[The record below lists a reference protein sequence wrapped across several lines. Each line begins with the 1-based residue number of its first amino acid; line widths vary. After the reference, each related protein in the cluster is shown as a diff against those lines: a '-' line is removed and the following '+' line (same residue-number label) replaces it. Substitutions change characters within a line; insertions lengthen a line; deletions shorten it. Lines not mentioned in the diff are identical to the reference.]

1 MVCWV
6 VSWSPSLAKLLFKR
20 FECPEKHY
28 INGRNY
34 YYCIVEHYT

>member
-28 INGRNY
+28 IMEGIII
-34 YYCIVEHYT
+34 IVL